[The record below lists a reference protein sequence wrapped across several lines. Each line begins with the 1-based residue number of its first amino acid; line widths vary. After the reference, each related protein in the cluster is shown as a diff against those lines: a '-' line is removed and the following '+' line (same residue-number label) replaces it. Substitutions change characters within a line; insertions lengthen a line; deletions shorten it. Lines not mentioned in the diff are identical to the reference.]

1 MGIGGDRGQVNDILQ
16 NFNREKEQFN
26 SKLQDL
32 KNKLRTLS
40 LSPQK

>member
-1 MGIGGDRGQVNDILQ
+1 MAVGGDRGNVNDILN
-16 NFNREKEQFN
+16 NFNREKDQFN

-40 LSPQK
+40 LSP

>member
-1 MGIGGDRGQVNDILQ
+1 MAVGGDRGNVNNILT
-16 NFNREKEQFN
+16 NFNREKDQFN

-40 LSPQK
+40 LSP